1 MDSAQPSPG
10 AELGLPVIAH
20 SPGHKQ
26 QAVACVIQPGEGP
39 ACLGMVAGG
48 RERAQRAEASLPAR
62 PEVLLS
68 TSSSSEGHQPGKP
81 RPVSLV
87 TTGWHLQGLTVDGYC
102 VIWGTG

>member
-48 RERAQRAEASLPAR
+48 RERGQRAEARLP
-62 PEVLLS
+62 VS
-68 TSSSSEGHQPGKP
+68 TSPSSEGHQPGKP
-81 RPVSLV
+81 RSVSLV
-87 TTGWHLQGLTVDGYC
+87 TTRWHSQGLTVGGYC